1 MQNQGSAGSAVV
13 SDHTNHSKH
22 PVEPKS
28 ISGTQP
34 DYAFFG
40 FFACRP
46 SIFQTADWNN
56 ENPIFAFIAIFYAR
70 NDDF

>member
-1 MQNQGSAGSAVV
+1 MDVVIRRRAFYAKQGSAGSAVV
-13 SDHTNHSKH
+13 ATTQTTAN

-40 FFACRP
+40 FSLVVHQSFKQPMGITKTP
-46 SIFQTADWNN
+46 SS
-56 ENPIFAFIAIFYAR
+56 R
-70 NDDF
+70 L